1 MKNIDEPFEKDLYI
15 YKEDIKT
22 NKPDKQYAKQQKGE
36 LEKVITENNE
46 LKLWVVEAICKSK
59 LEISAKDCPEKPE
72 PAITSMSDLTVRALP
87 DWMTKKMQ
95 NLH

>member
-36 LEKVITENNE
+36 LEKSN
-46 LKLWVVEAICKSK
+46 
-59 LEISAKDCPEKPE
+59 
-72 PAITSMSDLTVRALP
+72 
-87 DWMTKKMQ
+87 
-95 NLH
+95 H